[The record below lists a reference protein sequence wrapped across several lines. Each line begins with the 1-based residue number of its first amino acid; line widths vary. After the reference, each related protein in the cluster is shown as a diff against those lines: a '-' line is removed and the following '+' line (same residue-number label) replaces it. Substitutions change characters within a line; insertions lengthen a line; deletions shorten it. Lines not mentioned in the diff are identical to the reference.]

1 MYDITEIAINGYG
14 ERIILNNN
22 SGMVLLLTPCCDA
35 TGKGSEGGIVCR
47 KCHEEVDP
55 VFGSCAMLNKGL
67 DSVRSWL
74 LTSAFGDDEDSVART
89 EGALSALFAGSVGGG
104 PRR

>member
-1 MYDITEIAINGYG
+1 MSAITEVATNGYG

-35 TGKGSEGGIVCR
+35 TGKGGGTGIICR
-47 KCHEEVDP
+47 KCHEDVDP

-74 LTSAFGDDEDSVART
+74 LTCAFGDDEDSVART
-89 EGALSALFAGSVGGG
+89 EEALTALFAVSVG
-104 PRR
+104 